1 MIWYHPVGFAGL
13 WRTVLSRSA
22 LAMIVFHV
30 MPPSLAEAIRSGR
43 FPA

>member
-1 MIWYHPVGFAGL
+1 MIWYSPVGFPGL
-13 WRTVLSRSA
+13 RCTLLSRSA
-22 LAMIVFHV
+22 LAMIVIHV